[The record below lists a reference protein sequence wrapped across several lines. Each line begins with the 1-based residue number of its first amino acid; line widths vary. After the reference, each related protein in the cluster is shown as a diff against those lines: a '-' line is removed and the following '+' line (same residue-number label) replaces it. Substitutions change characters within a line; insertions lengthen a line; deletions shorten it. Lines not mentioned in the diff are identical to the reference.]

1 MVTLKELQDQGE
13 APTWLEDAGYST
25 LTKGYLLDNETPKGM
40 YERISHASATR
51 LGHPEYFSKFFE
63 LFWKNWLCPATP
75 VCTNMGTTRGLPI
88 SCFSLHVGDSVQ
100 DIMGSTTE
108 VALLAKHGGGVG
120 TYWGDVRPRGSR
132 IGENGTSEGIVP
144 FLKILDSTTV
154 GISQGSTRRG
164 ASVAYLPIEHGDFD
178 EFINI
183 RRPQGDVNRQCMNIN
198 HAVTISDD
206 FMHQVIGGQPEARR
220 KWKEVLKSRFET
232 GEPYIMF
239 KDTINRDRPEC
250 YKGNNLDVTTSNLC
264 LTGDTYVMTKQGHF
278 PIKDLVGKTV
288 DIYNGLEWESVS
300 NFRQTNEKA
309 DLVEV
314 TLRDGSTIR
323 CTPYHRFV
331 LASGEMVE
339 AKDLKPKQKLKRHEQ
354 EIQGTKDVL
363 GAYVKG
369 FLVGDGTN
377 VKGRPLLFVYDTK
390 YQCLDRLISSVEE
403 LPIESNHTTSIS
415 DVSVIDDAHNRKRI
429 TGLSVR
435 KDALHVWATEYKTR
449 LPDDVYNWSLQAKVE
464 FIAGVMDADGTFN
477 RGKEGEFVYQIASI
491 HKEWL
496 FDFVHLLKTI
506 GVFGRIGL
514 MRKAGK
520 TNFNDGYRA
529 YETKDCWRLTITN
542 VSARHLAKQV
552 SFTRLG
558 TPDPVKEVYNC
569 KPTFAEVHSVTAL
582 DTQEPVYCCTVP
594 STNQFALTCGIMSG
608 NCSEITLHT
617 DEDHTFVCC
626 LSSMNLARWDEWKDT
641 DAVYW
646 AIHFLDG
653 VMTEFIARAKN
664 IPGFERAVRFS
675 EKSRALGLGVLGW
688 HSYLQNRMVAMD
700 SMEAYLENRIIFK
713 HMRQESYRA
722 SGDLAKEYGE
732 PEWCRGYGMRNTH
745 TCALAPTAS
754 NSVISGNVSP
764 GIEPLAANAYAHK
777 TAKGTFLQK
786 NRKLMEVLETHK
798 QNTDEVWK
806 SIVQNEGSV
815 QHLDFLDENEKA
827 VFLTAREINQF
838 VLVKL
843 AAARQPFIDQTQS
856 VNLFFPANT
865 DPGYFNQVHLEAWR
879 SGMHTLYYTRTTSV
893 LKGDA
898 GASYKR
904 DAGECSMC
912 EG

>member
-40 YERISHASATR
+40 YERISKASADR
-51 LGHPEYFSKFFE
+51 LGHPEYAPKFFE

-75 VCTNMGTTRGLPI
+75 VAANMGTTRALPI
-88 SCFSLHVGDSVQ
+88 SCFGLSVP
-100 DIMGSTTE
+100 DTTKGIMGTMTE
-108 VALLAKHGGGVG
+108 VAMLTKHGGGIG
-120 TYWGDVRPRGSR
+120 TYWGDVRSRGSV
-132 IGENGTSEGIVP
+132 IHGNGFSEGIVP
-144 FLKILDSTTV
+144 FLKILDSTII

-164 ASVAYLPIEHGDFD
+164 AASVYLPIEHGDFD

-198 HAVTISDD
+198 HAVTIGDE
-206 FMHQVIGGQPEARR
+206 FMQQVVDGDPDARR

-232 GEPYIMF
+232 GEPYLMF
-239 KDTINRDRPEC
+239 RDTVNRDRPDC
-250 YKGNNLDVTTSNLC
+250 YKGNNLEVKTSQL
-264 LTGDTYVMTKQGHF
+264 
-278 PIKDLVGKTV
+278 
-288 DIYNGLEWESVS
+288 
-300 NFRQTNEKA
+300 
-309 DLVEV
+309 
-314 TLRDGSTIR
+314 
-323 CTPYHRFV
+323 
-331 LASGEMVE
+331 
-339 AKDLKPKQKLKRHEQ
+339 
-354 EIQGTKDVL
+354 
-363 GAYVKG
+363 
-369 FLVGDGTN
+369 
-377 VKGRPLLFVYDTK
+377 
-390 YQCLDRLISSVEE
+390 
-403 LPIESNHTTSIS
+403 
-415 DVSVIDDAHNRKRI
+415 
-429 TGLSVR
+429 
-435 KDALHVWATEYKTR
+435 
-449 LPDDVYNWSLQAKVE
+449 
-464 FIAGVMDADGTFN
+464 
-477 RGKEGEFVYQIASI
+477 
-491 HKEWL
+491 
-496 FDFVHLLKTI
+496 
-506 GVFGRIGL
+506 
-514 MRKAGK
+514 
-520 TNFNDGYRA
+520 
-529 YETKDCWRLTITN
+529 
-542 VSARHLAKQV
+542 
-552 SFTRLG
+552 
-558 TPDPVKEVYNC
+558 
-569 KPTFAEVHSVTAL
+569 
-582 DTQEPVYCCTVP
+582 
-594 STNQFALTCGIMSG
+594 
-608 NCSEITLHT
+608 CSEITLFN
-617 DEDHTFVCC
+617 DENHTFVCC
-626 LSSMNLARWDEWKDT
+626 LSSMNLTRWDEWKNT

-646 AIHFLDG
+646 SIWFLDG
-653 VMTEFIARAKN
+653 VMTEFIDRAKS
-664 IPGFERAVRFS
+664 IYGFERAVRFS

-700 SMEAYLENRIIFK
+700 SMEAYLENRVIFK
-713 HMRQESYRA
+713 HIQDKSLKA
-722 SGDLAKEYGE
+722 SQDLAKEYGE
-732 PEWCRGYGMRNTH
+732 PEWCQGYGIRNTH
-745 TCALAPTAS
+745 RNAVAPTAS

-815 QHLDFLDENEKA
+815 QHLNFLDENEKA

>member
-25 LTKGYLLDNETPKGM
+25 LTKGYLLDEETPKGM
-40 YERISHASATR
+40 YERISKASADR
-51 LGHPEYFSKFFE
+51 LGHPEYATKFFE

-88 SCFSLHVGDSVQ
+88 SCFSMAIEDSIQ
-100 DIMGSTTE
+100 GIMDSAHE
-108 VALLAKHGGGVG
+108 LAMLTKHGGGVG
-120 TYWGDVRPRGSR
+120 TYWGDVRPRGSK
-132 IGENGTSEGIVP
+132 IGENGISEGIVP
-144 FLKILDSTTV
+144 FLKIFDSTTV

-198 HAVTISDD
+198 HAVTIGDD
-206 FMHQVIGGQPEARR
+206 FMQQVVDGDPDARR
-220 KWKEVLKSRFET
+220 KWREVLKSRFET

-239 KDTINRDRPEC
+239 RDAVNRDRPEC
-250 YKGNNLDVTTSNLC
+250 YKGNDLHVQTSNLC
-264 LTGDTYVMTKQGHF
+264 LQGDTEVVVHGPLEFIAGNPSSKITYRK
-278 PIKDLVGKTV
+278 IRDLVHAPVTIYDGKGWIIV
-288 DIYNGLEWESVS
+288 Q
-300 NFRQTNEKA
+300 FKQTSDSQA
-309 DLVEV
+309 LVEV
-314 TLRDGSTIR
+314 CTTVAGKIQ

-331 LASGEMVE
+331 LSDGSYVE
-339 AKDLKPKQKLKRHEQ
+339 AQNLEPGMFLREHNFGYQDDDWGGLP
-354 EIQGTKDVL
+354 GT
-363 GAYVKG
+363 A
-369 FLVGDGTN
+369 
-377 VKGRPLLFVYDTK
+377 K
-390 YQCLDRLISSVEE
+390 YRE
-403 LPIESNHTTSIS
+403 HTPCAV
-415 DVSVIDDAHNRKRI
+415 VSVHTLNR
-429 TGLSVR
+429 S
-435 KDALHVWATEYKTR
+435 
-449 LPDDVYNWSLQAKVE
+449 
-464 FIAGVMDADGTFN
+464 
-477 RGKEGEFVYQIASI
+477 
-491 HKEWL
+491 
-496 FDFVHLLKTI
+496 
-506 GVFGRIGL
+506 
-514 MRKAGK
+514 
-520 TNFNDGYRA
+520 
-529 YETKDCWRLTITN
+529 
-542 VSARHLAKQV
+542 
-552 SFTRLG
+552 
-558 TPDPVKEVYNC
+558 
-569 KPTFAEVHSVTAL
+569 
-582 DTQEPVYCCTVP
+582 EPVFCCTVP
-594 STNQFALTCGIMSG
+594 TTGQFALSCGIMSG
-608 NCSEITLHT
+608 NCSEISLFT
-617 DEDHTFVCC
+617 DKDHTFVCC

-713 HMRQESYRA
+713 HMREESYRA

-745 TCALAPTAS
+745 TMAIAPTAS

-786 NRKLMEVLETHK
+786 NRKLMEVLEGYK

-815 QHLDFLDENEKA
+815 QHLTFLDENEKA

-838 VLVKL
+838 VIVKL
-843 AAARQPFIDQTQS
+843 AAARQSFIDQTQS